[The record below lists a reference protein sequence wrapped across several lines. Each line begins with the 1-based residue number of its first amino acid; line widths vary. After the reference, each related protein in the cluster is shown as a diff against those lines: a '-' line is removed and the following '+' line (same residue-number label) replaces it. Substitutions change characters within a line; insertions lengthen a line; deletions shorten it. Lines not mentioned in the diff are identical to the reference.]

1 MLEVQQQLAVAVS
14 AEQKKDVMIEQ
25 LDKVTFKL
33 CDLNY
38 AKFGI
43 LGVANGTSKNVGL
56 GKFWQDLEISEAFL
70 ISLEVSFLHG
80 SIHFFWVSKLFTK
93 ESWARISN

>member
-25 LDKVTFKL
+25 LDKVAFKL

-43 LGVANGTSKNVGL
+43 FVNPDLHFILLIIIYLLSFIFPVGILGL
-56 GKFWQDLEISEAFL
+56 F
-70 ISLEVSFLHG
+70 G
-80 SIHFFWVSKLFTK
+80 SH
-93 ESWARISN
+93 